1 MVTSVPPRWR
11 LSQQGS
17 LILTE
22 LDGENVGIGRI
33 WNRMSV
39 FRIFWWDKKMYSPG
53 RRMIHVAVPP
63 NHTDRTQ
70 TKHNPPKHLV
80 KDIRSKLWTHLRLYF
95 ICSWGDLGCCSV
107 GWGMFG
113 VLSLK
118 VLLVLSSEGN
128 VNVNHHLCI
137 LMKLK
142 LQWLAKYLPLSCILN
157 VVRSSIS
164 GFKTSYVRRVKNVAL
179 QYFHRFLATNVN
191 KCITHLR
198 LFEP

>member
-1 MVTSVPPRWR
+1 
-11 LSQQGS
+11 
-17 LILTE
+17 
-22 LDGENVGIGRI
+22 
-33 WNRMSV
+33 
-39 FRIFWWDKKMYSPG
+39 MYSPG

-63 NHTDRTQ
+63 NQTDRTQ

-80 KDIRSKLWTHLRLYF
+80 KDIRSKFDF
-95 ICSWGDLGCCSV
+95 ICSWDDLGCCSV

-142 LQWLAKYLPLSCILN
+142 LQ
-157 VVRSSIS
+157 
-164 GFKTSYVRRVKNVAL
+164 
-179 QYFHRFLATNVN
+179 
-191 KCITHLR
+191 
-198 LFEP
+198 